1 MHVCLG
7 RLRSSWG
14 LIRCSSVFECEHRT
28 RLVGYV
34 VTDKLDVREAALSL
48 PDEEVAV
55 TPEDVVDEA

>member
-1 MHVCLG
+1 
-7 RLRSSWG
+7 
-14 LIRCSSVFECEHRT
+14 
-28 RLVGYV
+28 V